1 MDLVGRARDVE
12 GGRIVAAQ
20 SRHERSQLDDHA
32 ALARCADQLSVTIPF
47 SDDLRILFSPLDV
60 AGRRLP
66 NRFAVQ
72 PMEGCDAE
80 PDGAPGPLTGRRYR
94 RYAAGGSG
102 LIWFEATAVMPEG
115 RANPRQLWIT
125 ADNVGAFRRLV
136 DETRACSSQKH
147 DVLLILQLT
156 HSGRYARP
164 DGTPRPIVAQHNPA
178 LDSQGK
184 KVSGTFCAQ
193 HPPGRPGKRFLTPF
207 SPPLISDAELDQ
219 LQEAFVR
226 AAELAAAAG
235 FDGVDIKACHG
246 YLVSE
251 LLAAFARPDSR
262 YGGPFE
268 NRTRFLLEVVA
279 RIRAHIPRVFVTSR
293 FNVHDGLPYPYGFG
307 ADAEEWAEP
316 LELARRLR
324 ALGCPVLNISL
335 GNPYYNPH
343 FGRPYDLPVAGT
355 ATPDE
360 HPLVGVARLLR
371 ATAVVQRAVPDV
383 PVVGTGYSWLRHLF
397 PHVAAGVVA
406 QGGVALVGLG
416 RLALAYPDYVKDLAE
431 KGALDPDKTCAACS
445 GCSQM
450 MHDGGRVGCRVHD
463 SDIYAEEYRQGRA
476 RAATRRRAKDKRR

>member
-1 MDLVGRARDVE
+1 M
-12 GGRIVAAQ
+12 VALQ
-20 SRHERSQLDDHA
+20 SRHERFQLDDRA
-32 ALARCADQLSVTIPF
+32 ALARCADELHVAIPF
-47 SDDLRILFSPLDV
+47 SDDITILFTPLDV
-60 AGRRLP
+60 GGRRVP
-66 NRFAVQ
+66 NRFVVQ
-72 PMEGCDAE
+72 PMEGCDAG
-80 PDGAPGPLTGRRYR
+80 PDGGPGPLTLRRYR

-102 LIWFEATAVMPEG
+102 LIWFEATAVTPEG
-115 RANPRQLWIT
+115 RASPHQLWIT

-178 LDSQGK
+178 LDSQRK

-251 LLAAFARPDSR
+251 LLAAFTRAGSR

-268 NRTRFLLEVVA
+268 NRTRFVLEVIA
-279 RIRAHIPRVFVTSR
+279 RTQAQVPGLLVTSR
-293 FNVHDGLPYPYGFG
+293 FSVHDGLPYPYGFG
-307 ADAEEWAEP
+307 ADAEELTEP
-316 LELARRLR
+316 RELAQRLR
-324 ALGCPVLNISL
+324 ALGCPVLNVSL

-343 FGRPYDLPVAGT
+343 FGRPYDLPVAGA

-383 PVVGTGYSWLRHLF
+383 PVVGAGYSWLCHLF
-397 PHVAAGVVA
+397 PHVAAGVIGRGDA
-406 QGGVALVGLG
+406 ALVGLG

-431 KGALDPDKTCAACS
+431 KGALDPDKTCTACS

-450 MHDGGRVGCRVHD
+450 MRDGGRVGCRVHD
-463 SDIYAEEYRQGRA
+463 RDIYAKEYRQGRA